1 MSSAPEIEQ
10 SDILIRMGSILNSEM
25 EPMKKRFRALFTL
38 RNLGGHA
45 AIDAICE
52 SFTSSSALLK
62 HELAYCLGQ
71 MGDRYAKPVL
81 EQVLKD
87 ENQEPIVRHEAGE
100 TKNTDVIFYYISVAF
115 LFNAIMFTECEHFV
129 CIFLAEALGAIADP
143 SAISVLS
150 QYKNSAIKEIAQTC
164 ELALQRIEWINS
176 SPDVCLSN
184 GDRTIEPVPPHPEH
198 LRQLLSIENLEMILL
213 DCTAKLWD
221 RYQALFTLKH
231 IGLESDGSA
240 LLRHEVAFVL
250 GQLANPVAMD
260 VLQRRLCKMDEN
272 CMVRH
277 ECAEA
282 LGAIG
287 NLECRRILEQFL
299 QDKERVVRESC
310 EFLDSV
316 HKGILYF
323 HIH

>member
-1 MSSAPEIEQ
+1 MSSAREIEQ

-38 RNLGGHA
+38 RNLGGHT
-45 AIDAICE
+45 AIDAICK

-71 MGDRYAKPVL
+71 MGDRYAKPML

-87 ENQEPIVRHEAGE
+87 ENQEPIVRHEA
-100 TKNTDVIFYYISVAF
+100 
-115 LFNAIMFTECEHFV
+115 
-129 CIFLAEALGAIADP
+129 AEALGAIADP
-143 SAISVLS
+143 SAISVLL

-176 SPDVCLSN
+176 SP
-184 GDRTIEPVPPHPEH
+184 EPVPPHPEH
-198 LRQLLSIENLEMILL
+198 LRQSLSIENLEMILL

-250 GQLANPVAMD
+250 GQLANPAAMD
-260 VLQRRLCKMDEN
+260 VLKRRLCKMDEN

-287 NLECRRILEQFL
+287 NLECRLILEQFL

-310 EFLDSV
+310 EFLDTA
-316 HKGILYF
+316 HKSILYF
-323 HIH
+323 HMH

>member
-1 MSSAPEIEQ
+1 MSSAREIEQ

-38 RNLGGHA
+38 RNLGGHT
-45 AIDAICE
+45 AIDAICK

-71 MGDRYAKPVL
+71 MGDRYAKPML

-87 ENQEPIVRHEAGE
+87 ENQEPIVRHEA
-100 TKNTDVIFYYISVAF
+100 
-115 LFNAIMFTECEHFV
+115 
-129 CIFLAEALGAIADP
+129 AEALGAIADP
-143 SAISVLS
+143 SAISVLL

-176 SPDVCLSN
+176 SPEVCSSN
-184 GDRTIEPVPPHPEH
+184 GGTTIEPVPPHPEH
-198 LRQLLSIENLEMILL
+198 LRQSLSIENLEMILL

-250 GQLANPVAMD
+250 GQLANPAAMD
-260 VLQRRLCKMDEN
+260 VLKRRLCKMDEN

-287 NLECRRILEQFL
+287 NLECRLILEQFL

-310 EFLDSV
+310 EVALDMCDYINSQD
-316 HKGILYF
+316 F
-323 HIH
+323 NFFQ

>member
-71 MGDRYAKPVL
+71 MGDRYAKPML

-87 ENQEPIVRHEAGE
+87 ENQEPIVRHEA
-100 TKNTDVIFYYISVAF
+100 
-115 LFNAIMFTECEHFV
+115 
-129 CIFLAEALGAIADP
+129 AEALGAIADP

-150 QYKNSAIKEIAQTC
+150 LYKNSAIKELKDILKIAQTC

-176 SPDVCLSN
+176 SPEVCLSN
-184 GDRTIEPVPPHPEH
+184 GDTTIEPVPPHPEH

-231 IGLESDGSA
+231 IGTE
-240 LLRHEVAFVL
+240 
-250 GQLANPVAMD
+250 
-260 VLQRRLCKMDEN
+260 
-272 CMVRH
+272 
-277 ECAEA
+277 EA
-282 LGAIG
+282 ISSI
-287 NLECRRILEQFL
+287 C
-299 QDKERVVRESC
+299 
-310 EFLDSV
+310 
-316 HKGILYF
+316 KGIYLF
-323 HIH
+323 MKKL

>member
-71 MGDRYAKPVL
+71 MGDRYAKPML

-87 ENQEPIVRHEAGE
+87 ENQEPIVRHEA
-100 TKNTDVIFYYISVAF
+100 
-115 LFNAIMFTECEHFV
+115 
-129 CIFLAEALGAIADP
+129 AEALGAIADP

-150 QYKNSAIKEIAQTC
+150 LYKNSAIKEIAQTC

-176 SPDVCLSN
+176 SPEVCLSN
-184 GDRTIEPVPPHPEH
+184 GDT
-198 LRQLLSIENLEMILL
+198 
-213 DCTAKLWD
+213 T
-221 RYQALFTLKH
+221 

-310 EFLDSV
+310 EVALD
-316 HKGILYF
+316 IYF
-323 HIH
+323 KLCKRLRF